1 MIKQPG
7 FSLWSFFAM
16 ALCVVSVARGSSFT
30 PLEWQQVVRK
40 HKVALY
46 VGQHKNTTWI
56 RDRNRN
62 FIDDEIEARFHPG
75 DVLNIVVDLNTCLP
89 PEKIKSLFGAYGRI
103 KYVGKLIT
111 FVLLDRVRFD
121 DLPKIV
127 GLPDVSMIEWQTP
140 MRLMNDVSTR
150 AVQARKSATYSP
162 NTAEDAG
169 FIGTGV

>member
-7 FSLWSFFAM
+7 FSLVSFFAL
-16 ALCVVSVARGSSFT
+16 ALCVGGLARGSSFT

-62 FIDDEIEARFHPG
+62 FIDDEIEARFHAG

-89 PEKIKSLFGAYGRI
+89 PERITRWNLLGSRAGRNAAHD
-103 KYVGKLIT
+103 VVRG
-111 FVLLDRVRFD
+111 LDVW
-121 DLPKIV
+121 I
-127 GLPDVSMIEWQTP
+127 GS
-140 MRLMNDVSTR
+140 ST
-150 AVQARKSATYSP
+150 
-162 NTAEDAG
+162 
-169 FIGTGV
+169 